1 MRPLIWAH
9 RGASGYLPENT
20 LEAFQKA
27 VDMGADGIELDVHK
41 TKDGVL
47 VVIHDEMIDRTSDG
61 TGWVKD
67 MTYDE
72 LLQYNYNR
80 THQESLSHATIPT
93 LAQVFDLIKPTNL
106 TINIELKTGIVFY
119 ENIEA
124 DTVALVREYG
134 LENRVIYSS
143 FNHAS
148 VLQVKKLDINAKVG
162 FLYADGTLDMA
173 DYGEKYGVEALHPA
187 LYNLQYPGFV
197 TQAKVKGLKL
207 HTWTVNEEQYIKM
220 CCKYGVDAIITNYPD
235 VAVKVV
241 DAMEM

>member
-148 VLQVKKLDINAKVG
+148 VLQVK
-162 FLYADGTLDMA
+162 
-173 DYGEKYGVEALHPA
+173 
-187 LYNLQYPGFV
+187 
-197 TQAKVKGLKL
+197 
-207 HTWTVNEEQYIKM
+207 
-220 CCKYGVDAIITNYPD
+220 
-235 VAVKVV
+235 
-241 DAMEM
+241 